1 MRFRVTPRRD
11 RGVEI
16 PTKELQKRESFVGEL
31 DIFWLRDEVRGGYLQ
46 VASLRSTDV
55 PSQYLLPELREVQ
68 ISGMATHAFGLR
80 GYERIEGRRGL
91 VHVVQEWWVRPP

>member
-11 RGVEI
+11 RGVGI

-31 DIFWLRDEVRGGYLQ
+31 DIFWLRDEARGGYLQ

-55 PSQYLLPELREVQ
+55 PSQYLQPAGTHLPDYVGLDELL
-68 ISGMATHAFGLR
+68 SLCA
-80 GYERIEGRRGL
+80 
-91 VHVVQEWWVRPP
+91 